1 MCRKAL
7 LGCSTTEVHLVRQT
21 EINTFEHVLGSNKPM
36 KLNVNG
42 TALYFDVVGSG
53 LDASSGF
60 QQKPT
65 LIILHGGPGFDHTY
79 LRPWLDP
86 ISDVA
91 QLVYIDERGCGRSLR
106 HTHEYYQLGIMAD
119 DIVLFCQTLGI
130 EHPIVLGQSFG
141 GFVALS
147 IAHRHPGFAS
157 GLVLF
162 DTSPAWTGGYDLD
175 ALEQMVGGERGK
187 ELREIAYRESTG
199 QATEAELKRF
209 EQEVMPLYWHQGFKP
224 EYVADLF
231 SNPMVNM
238 DIATYMM
245 GTLSKE
251 YDLRPYL
258 PDIAVPTLVLQG
270 RYDWVTPM
278 AGAVEMAEK
287 IPNTHL
293 HVFEHSGHM
302 VFMEEPEELIAVLRG
317 WIKSLPE
324 Q

>member
-1 MCRKAL
+1 
-7 LGCSTTEVHLVRQT
+7 
-21 EINTFEHVLGSNKPM
+21 M

-53 LDASSGF
+53 LDTSSGF
-60 QQKPT
+60 QQKPIM
-65 LIILHGGPGFDHTY
+65 IILHGGPGFDHTY

-86 ISDVA
+86 VNDVA
-91 QLVYIDERGCGRSLR
+91 QLIYIDERGCGRSQR

-141 GFVALS
+141 GFVTLS
-147 IAHRHPGFAS
+147 IAHRYPDFAS

-175 ALEQMVGGERGK
+175 ALEHMVGGERGK
-187 ELREIAYRESTG
+187 ELREIAYHESTG

-209 EQEVMPLYWHQGFKP
+209 EQEIMPLYWHQGFKH

-251 YDLRPYL
+251 YDLRPHL
-258 PDIAVPTLVLQG
+258 REIAAPTLVLQG

-287 IPNTHL
+287 IPNAQL
-293 HVFEHSGHM
+293 HVFEQSGHM
-302 VFMEEPEELIAVLRG
+302 VFMEEPEKLITVLRQ
-317 WIKSLPE
+317 WIRSL
-324 Q
+324 